1 MIAGSRDCVGVAH
14 AGRPWPA
21 VPAPEVLIPRRG
33 ARASSSIT
41 PACRAREWVPTD
53 RVPSSASGRRESP
66 AGYLDHCV
74 RPDPQDYGQRS
85 RRARL
90 VDAEVHRIIS
100 GSHAEAR
107 RLLVEHREPLDALA
121 AGLLE
126 RETLNEQEILQIT
139 GLSPAPASTTS
150 SSSGRR
156 PMAHSACRSMWG
168 HDGEALEGG
177 RGGHEQAVPSPV
189 DRE

>member
-1 MIAGSRDCVGVAH
+1 VS
-14 AGRPWPA
+14 
-21 VPAPEVLIPRRG
+21 PAPQAEG
-33 ARASSSIT
+33 
-41 PACRAREWVPTD
+41 
-53 RVPSSASGRRESP
+53 ESHQQDT
-66 AGYLDHCV
+66 LDHCV

-139 GLSPAPASTTS
+139 GLSPAPALDNELLVGTAPNGTL
-150 SSSGRR
+150 R
-156 PMAHSACRSMWG
+156 
-168 HDGEALEGG
+168 
-177 RGGHEQAVPSPV
+177 VPV
-189 DRE
+189 HVGA